1 MKKVIKST
9 VLSDGTE
16 QWTVRK
22 RDFHG
27 ARMVL
32 AAIMCSL
39 TVLFSVISTNTIPLH
54 IGTAMVVITGVS
66 LGAGE
71 GFICGLIS
79 RFICNFFNGQGPWT
93 PWQMLS
99 WGLLGAV
106 AGVLF
111 YAPSNTLHRGKIPKN
126 PYTLSVATF
135 LFTFLLYGG
144 IMNFAAMI
152 LSFSAAP
159 DGQSVSMEVLG
170 AVYLAGVP
178 YDLFHAAC
186 ASVMVFLF
194 GMQMIKKI
202 EHAVK
207 KYGL

>member
-1 MKKVIKST
+1 MKKIIKNT

-22 RDFHG
+22 RNFHG

-32 AAIMCSL
+32 IAIMCSL
-39 TVLFSVISTNTIPLH
+39 TVLFSVISTNTIPFH
-54 IGTAMVVITGVS
+54 IGTAMVVITGAS

-71 GFICGLIS
+71 GFICGFMS

-106 AGVLF
+106 AGVF
-111 YAPSNTLHRGKIPKN
+111 FCASPDKGHRVKIPKN
-126 PYTLSVATF
+126 PYTLSIATF
-135 LFTFLLYGG
+135 LFTFILYGG
-144 IMNFAAMI
+144 IMNFAAML
-152 LSFSAAP
+152 LSYSAAP
-159 DGQSVSMEVLG
+159 DRQSISMEVLG

-178 YDLFHAAC
+178 YDLFHAGC